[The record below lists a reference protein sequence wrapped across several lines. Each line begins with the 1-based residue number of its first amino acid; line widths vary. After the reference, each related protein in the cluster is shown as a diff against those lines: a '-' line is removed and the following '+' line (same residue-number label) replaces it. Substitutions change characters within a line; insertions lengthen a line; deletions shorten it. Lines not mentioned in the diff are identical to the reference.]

1 MVPQGSAA
9 LEEQPKCPHC
19 GRELD
24 ETIPLALEGSILL
37 KCPFC
42 EMTYSF
48 QRQEDTISREEAA
61 EYYLSPGPFRRRM
74 VLGDSDERRET
85 DPMSKRYSCLFLCLF
100 GPLILLGI
108 FLLIA
113 NIMLIFS

>member
-1 MVPQGSAA
+1 MDPQGSAA

-19 GRELD
+19 GRKLD
-24 ETIPLALEGSILL
+24 ETIPIALEGSILL

-48 QRQEDTISREEAA
+48 HRQEDNISGEEAA

-85 DPMSKRYSCLFLCLF
+85 GSLARPYSCFFLCVF
-100 GPLILLGI
+100 SPIILLGI
-108 FLLIA
+108 YWLIL